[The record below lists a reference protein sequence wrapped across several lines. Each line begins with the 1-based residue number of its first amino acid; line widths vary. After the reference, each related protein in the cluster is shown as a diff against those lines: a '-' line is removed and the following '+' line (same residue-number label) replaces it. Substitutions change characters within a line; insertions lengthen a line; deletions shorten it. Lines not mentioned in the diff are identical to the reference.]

1 MSETWKNKIAKRN
14 QVKRKQLEIKH
25 ITHDLQCLCDS
36 NPSSFSRLTWKQIGE
51 KLYEFGWRKTLPFDG
66 ETMDW
71 KNNPL
76 KSGDKVITMGMV
88 HLIDAEDQGVL
99 VEFDAGTQ
107 VWLIYESLYRIDGGK
122 HIKNSDKQNWK
133 SLKDNYEKEEK

>member
-1 MSETWKNKIAKRN
+1 MTETWENKIDKKN
-14 QVKRKQLEIKH
+14 QAKRKQIEIKN

-51 KLYEFGWRKTLPFDG
+51 KLYEFGWRKTLPLNG
-66 ETMDW
+66 ERIDW

-76 KSGDKVITMGMV
+76 KPGDKIITMGMV
-88 HLIDAEDQGVL
+88 HMVDAEENGVL
-99 VEFDAGTQ
+99 VEFEMGTQ

-122 HIKNSDKQNWK
+122 HITDSKKRNWK
-133 SLKDNYEKEEK
+133 SLKDSYEKKEK